1 MEEEI
6 EDKCIIKFNN
16 GLGAIL
22 CSKCRT
28 IIKTGVDFSEEEKMA
43 MRGNFELPAQ
53 FCRNC
58 TPPIQCFPKPKKK
71 EKIVTI
77 QKFFRRFKQK
87 NMKEFFNQAA
97 SIGSVLAYPTII
109 VASVALKSY
118 GIIPVATIG
127 FICAIYIQ
135 IKK

>member
-1 MEEEI
+1 MSSQLNFAETVLHQ
-6 EDKCIIKFNN
+6 FN
-16 GLGAIL
+16 
-22 CSKCRT
+22 
-28 IIKTGVDFSEEEKMA
+28 VF
-43 MRGNFELPAQ
+43 
-53 FCRNC
+53 RNL
-58 TPPIQCFPKPKKK
+58 KKK